1 MRELFPK
8 AKTRASLIAALVF
21 SAALGIYL
29 YPCPGHAAS
38 SVGIKLPNDPNV
50 RVLRA
55 LLGQPENQI
64 DFAKAKVTIDRM
76 IDPTV
81 DEQATLNL
89 LDAWAH
95 KVRARIPP
103 GASHVVQL
111 MILGSTIYEPGPWN
125 DNKPFSYDL
134 DDPFGKDIQNK
145 LISTYLATRKG
156 NCVSM
161 PILLVILG
169 QKIGLNM
176 TLAVA
181 PNHMLAKFRQD
192 DGTWINIE
200 ATSGTWINIEAT
212 SGTTFNDS
220 DYQSQLHIT
229 PLGMQSGIYLR
240 PLSQK
245 EAVGAMMGT
254 LEDFYERQRSPEH
267 QLGLTELALKVNPKD
282 VVSII
287 RRAGAYYHLL
297 QQRYVSRYPRP
308 DLIPASQRGDF
319 QMLSKNNSQLFEQ
332 AEALGWRQPT
342 NEEDAAYLQRARS
355 VKAQRGE

>member
-1 MRELFPK
+1 MRFWRMALLL
-8 AKTRASLIAALVF
+8 ASIGLCAVMPVVAAPIT
-21 SAALGIYL
+21 SIT
-29 YPCPGHAAS
+29 
-38 SVGIKLPNDPNV
+38 LPNDPNIA
-50 RVLRA
+50 VLRT
-55 LLGQPENQI
+55 LVSQPEGHI
-64 DFAKAKVTIDRM
+64 DFAKAKVAIDRM
-76 IDPTV
+76 IDPKI
-81 DEQATLNL
+81 DERATLKL
-89 LDAWAH
+89 LDAWAD

-103 GASHVVQL
+103 GTSHVTQL

-134 DDPFGKDIQNK
+134 DDPFGKDTQNK

-192 DGTWINIE
+192 NGTWISIE
-200 ATSGTWINIEAT
+200 ATSGT
-212 SGTTFNDS
+212 SFKDS

-229 PLGMQSGIYLR
+229 PHGMRSGIYLR

-245 EAVGAMMGT
+245 EALGAMMGA

-267 QLGLTELALKVNPKD
+267 QLGLTELALEVNPKD

-297 QQRYVSRYPRP
+297 QQRYVSQYARP
-308 DLIPASQRGDF
+308 NLIPMSQRSDF
-319 QMLSKNNSQLFEQ
+319 QMLSKNNSQLFKQ
-332 AEALGWRQPT
+332 AEALGWHQPT
-342 NEEDAAYLQRARS
+342 DDEDATYLQRTQSA
-355 VKAQRGE
+355 KTQRGE

>member
-1 MRELFPK
+1 
-8 AKTRASLIAALVF
+8 
-21 SAALGIYL
+21 
-29 YPCPGHAAS
+29 
-38 SVGIKLPNDPNV
+38 
-50 RVLRA
+50 
-55 LLGQPENQI
+55 
-64 DFAKAKVTIDRM
+64 M
-76 IDPTV
+76 IDQRV
-81 DEQATLNL
+81 DEQTTLKL
-89 LDAWAH
+89 LDVWGD
-95 KVRARIPP
+95 KVRARIPL
-103 GASHVVQL
+103 GASHVTQL
-111 MILGSTIYEPGPWN
+111 MILGSTIYEPGEWN

-134 DDPFGKDIQNK
+134 DDPFGKDTQNK
-145 LISTYLATRKG
+145 LISTYLGTRKG

-192 DGTWINIE
+192 DGTWISIE
-200 ATSGTWINIEAT
+200 ATSGT
-212 SGTTFNDS
+212 SFNDS

-229 PLGMQSGIYLR
+229 PLGMRSGIYLR

-254 LEDFYERQRSPEH
+254 LEDFYERERSPEH
-267 QLGLTELALKVNPKD
+267 QLGLTELALEINPKD

-308 DLIPASQRGDF
+308 DLIPTSQRSDF

-332 AEALGWRQPT
+332 AEALGWHQPT

-355 VKAQRGE
+355 AKARRGE

>member
-1 MRELFPK
+1 MRFQGRRLLC
-8 AKTRASLIAALVF
+8 AVICWCVTAIGLASPATNT
-21 SAALGIYL
+21 
-29 YPCPGHAAS
+29 
-38 SVGIKLPNDPNV
+38 KDPNLTTLHRLV
-50 RVLRA
+50 AHPVDYA
-55 LLGQPENQI
+55 V
-64 DFAKAKVTIDRM
+64 AKVAIDKM
-76 IDPTV
+76 VDPTI
-81 DEQATLNL
+81 DEQATLDL
-89 LDAWAH
+89 LNVWAGEA
-95 KVRARIPP
+95 RARIPR
-103 GASHVVQL
+103 GASHLTQL

-125 DNKPFSYDL
+125 DSKPFSYDL
-134 DDPFGKDIQNK
+134 NDPFGKDTQNK
-145 LISTYLATRKG
+145 LISTYLRTRKG

-169 QKIGLNM
+169 QKIGLDM

-192 DGTWINIE
+192 DGTWISIE
-200 ATSGTWINIEAT
+200 ATSGT
-212 SGTTFNDS
+212 SFSDS

-229 PLGMQSGIYLR
+229 PLGMRSGIYLR

-245 EAVGAMMGT
+245 EALGAMMGA
-254 LEDFYERQRSPEH
+254 LEDFYERERSPEY

-282 VVSII
+282 VVSMI

-308 DLIPASQRGDF
+308 DLIPISQRSDF

-332 AEALGWRQPT
+332 AEALGWHQPT

>member
-1 MRELFPK
+1 MSRFD
-8 AKTRASLIAALVF
+8 TRASVKLCGVCLLLVVATLCLVAPV
-21 SAALGIYL
+21 SANPETGIM
-29 YPCPGHAAS
+29 
-38 SVGIKLPNDPNV
+38 LPADPNLP
-50 RVLRA
+50 VLRA
-55 LLGQPENQI
+55 LIPLANTKL
-64 DFAKAKVTIDRM
+64 DNALAKTTIDHM

-81 DEQATLNL
+81 DVQETLKNLDHWAAVTQARFPPNVSHQQKL
-89 LDAWAH
+89 L
-95 KVRARIPP
+95 
-103 GASHVVQL
+103 L
-111 MILGSTIYEPGPWN
+111 LGSTLYEPGPWN
-125 DNKPFSYDL
+125 DYKPFSYDL
-134 DDPFGKDIQNK
+134 DDPFGGNLKNK
-145 LISTYLATRKG
+145 LISTYLSTRKG

-169 QKIGLNM
+169 QKIGLDM

-192 DGTWINIE
+192 DGTWISIE
-200 ATSGTWINIEAT
+200 ATSGT
-212 SGTTFNDS
+212 SFSDS

-229 PLGMQSGIYLR
+229 PLGMRSGVYLR

-245 EAVGAMMGT
+245 EALGAMMGA
-254 LEDFYERQRSPEH
+254 LEDFYERERSPEY

-282 VVSII
+282 VVSMI

-308 DLIPASQRGDF
+308 DLIPTSQRSDF

-332 AEALGWRQPT
+332 AEALGWHQPT
-342 NEEDAAYLQRARS
+342 NEEDAAYLQRAKS

>member
-1 MRELFPK
+1 MGWVKRMRFRGRRLLCAVIFLCVM
-8 AKTRASLIAALVF
+8 AVGLASPATNT
-21 SAALGIYL
+21 
-29 YPCPGHAAS
+29 
-38 SVGIKLPNDPNV
+38 KDPNLTTLHRLV
-50 RVLRA
+50 ARPVDYA
-55 LLGQPENQI
+55 V
-64 DFAKAKVTIDRM
+64 AKVTIDKM
-76 IDPTV
+76 VDPTI
-81 DEQATLNL
+81 DEQATLDL
-89 LDAWAH
+89 LNVWAS
-95 KVRARIPP
+95 KARARIPQ
-103 GASHVVQL
+103 GASHLTQL

-125 DNKPFSYDL
+125 DNQPFSYDL
-134 DDPFGKDIQNK
+134 DDPFGKDIQNN
-145 LISTYLATRKG
+145 LVSTYLSTRKG

-192 DGTWINIE
+192 D
-200 ATSGTWINIEAT
+200 GTWINIEAT